1 MNRRRKGKEPYSFVD
16 RMRSLLLSFLLLPA
30 AVAAAAAVAEYN
42 ETLALKLLHFA
53 AATYGQR
60 TGECVRSATGADS
73 DWVVHLNTTME
84 CDVFDQPCGILI
96 AHSIKEKE
104 TIIAFRGTR
113 GIAQF
118 LSELAYSIN
127 PKMAFRTSENDTLGY
142 INQYFLSA
150 HLTTYH
156 KVLDYLE
163 DERFVGHK
171 LSLTGHSLGGALAA
185 LAALRIVAT
194 GFRSSSDVRLYTFGE
209 PRVGNAEL
217 ARNMDKFVTESYR
230 IVHSMDAV
238 PHIPRCKKSGRFGH
252 GNCIE
257 GGYYHHGTEI
267 WYPHTN
273 KIGKENYK
281 VCNGG
286 PIGEDASCSNTVN
299 FHNVFRAHKYFS
311 DHGQYLGIELSDFGR
326 GGCTVESGKPDERS
340 ILTKAKDKVVE
351 EAIKFKNWIT

>member
-1 MNRRRKGKEPYSFVD
+1 MRTLLFSFI
-16 RMRSLLLSFLLLPA
+16 LLSA
-30 AVAAAAAVAEYN
+30 ADAAAAAAEYN
-42 ETLALKLLHFA
+42 ETLAMKLLHFA

-60 TGECVRSATGADS
+60 TEDCVRSATGEDS
-73 DWVVHLNTTME
+73 DWVIHLNTTME

-163 DERFVGHK
+163 DEQFVDHK

-217 ARNMDKFVTESYR
+217 ARNMDKHT
-230 IVHSMDAV
+230 
-238 PHIPRCKKSGRFGH
+238 
-252 GNCIE
+252 CIE
-257 GGYYHHGTEI
+257 GGYYHHGMEI

-273 KIGKENYK
+273 RIGRDNYK
-281 VCNGG
+281 VCAGK

-299 FHNVFRAHKYFS
+299 FHNVFRAHTYFS

-351 EAIKFKNWIT
+351 EAIKFKNWIMFWD